1 MKNIVFKYCTDENTR
16 RYIDVL
22 PALVDKYNNSFL
34 RSITMKALEVAIKN
48 KLQV

>member
-1 MKNIVFKYCTDENTR
+1 MKNIVFKYCTDESTR

-34 RSITMKALEVAIKN
+34 RSITMKALEVDIKN
-48 KLQV
+48 KPQV